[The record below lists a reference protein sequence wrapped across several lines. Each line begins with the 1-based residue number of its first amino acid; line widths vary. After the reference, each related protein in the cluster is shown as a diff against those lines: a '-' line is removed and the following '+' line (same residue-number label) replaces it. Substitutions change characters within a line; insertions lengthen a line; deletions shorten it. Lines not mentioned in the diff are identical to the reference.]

1 MNFYKDYNVL
11 INRLD
16 KAENKE
22 KQAIKNK
29 QSIYFERLISIL
41 KIRYLEY
48 EERHLCPKCE
58 EKGR

>member
-11 INRLD
+11 IDRLE
-16 KAENKE
+16 KAKDKE
-22 KQAIKNK
+22 KQSIKNK
-29 QSIYFERLISIL
+29 QSIYFKRLISIL

-48 EERHLCPKCE
+48 EKIHLCPKCE